1 MNQLL
6 SFKPTNDDCD
16 FTRIAKKQEQMF
28 RRVATICPERA
39 EIITDSFKRSE
50 GKPIVIRR
58 ALALADI
65 LDNMSIYI
73 EDDML
78 IVGNH
83 ASTNFAAPIFPEFS
97 FNWVIEELDQF
108 EKRPGDNFQI
118 TEATKDRLRVL
129 QDYWQGKTHQD
140 EVLAN
145 LAPTNRLAEKQ
156 GVLHRGGISMSGD
169 GHIIPNH
176 DFVLEVGYAGMRD
189 IAQQHLNEDSD
200 LNDEQKDFYQAVI
213 ISMEAALNYCQR
225 FSRLAKEQAEH
236 TVDVKR
242 RTELLEMSEMFAHLM
257 SGKAASFYEAV
268 ETVYLTHLL
277 MMIESNGHSF
287 SFGRFDQYVLP
298 YYQADI
304 QSGKISKEK
313 ALEILTHF
321 FIMTNS
327 LNKVRPWGHTQYSGG
342 YPLYSNL
349 MVGGMKPDGTD
360 GTNDLSYLALE
371 AMALTALPEPNLS
384 VRFWE
389 GTPHS
394 LMQDAAKLIR
404 KGFGMPSI
412 FCDEVVIPAMMT
424 LGLSEEVARE
434 YASMG
439 CVETAIPGRWGHRAT
454 GMTYVNFGKIIEL
467 VMNNGCDPVTNVQ
480 LIKLNGKDG
489 RAIDYQSYDDVF
501 AAWERLLEYYSDLAV
516 DCDLVCDR
524 ALKHHDADAF
534 ASATVNC
541 SLELGKTL
549 KNGGAEY
556 DFVSSSNIGPS
567 VVGDSLAAVKKLVF
581 DDKVLTLKQLR
592 DAMDSNFEGIEG
604 ARVRKLCRH
613 APKFGNDIDYVD
625 YIVADVFE
633 SYLKLLPKYKT
644 DRYGKGPKGGGY
656 TMSTSNITSYVPN
669 GFDVGATPDGRLATM
684 PLNEGASPCLGAD
697 KEGPTAVINSVA
709 KLPNQKIAGG
719 QLLNMKFTPNALEG
733 DENLEKFTA
742 FMEAGRHKNIFH
754 NQFNIMDSKVLRA
767 AKEKPEDYPN
777 LIVRVAGY
785 CALFSTLM
793 PEAQDAIIARTELS
807 WN

>member
-1 MNQLL
+1 MNGLL
-6 SFKPTNDDCD
+6 SFTPTNDDCD
-16 FTRIAKKQEQMF
+16 FARIARKQDQMF
-28 RRVATICPERA
+28 HRVATLCPERA

-50 GKPIVIRR
+50 GKSIVLRR

-65 LDNMSIYI
+65 LDKMTIYI
-73 EDDML
+73 EPEML
-78 IVGNH
+78 IVGNQ
-83 ASTNFAAPIFPEFS
+83 ASRNFAAPVFPEFS
-97 FNWVIEELDQF
+97 FNWVIDELDEF
-108 EKRPGDNFQI
+108 DKRSGDSFQVS
-118 TEATKDRLRVL
+118 EETKARLRVL

-145 LAPTNRLAEKQ
+145 LPNINRLAEKQ

-176 DFVLEVGYAGMRD
+176 DFVLEVGYGGMRD
-189 IAQQHLNEDSD
+189 IAKQHLAEDAS
-200 LNDEQKDFYQAVI
+200 LSDEQKEFYQAVI
-213 ISMEAALNYCQR
+213 IAMEAALNYCRR
-225 FSRLAKEQAEH
+225 FSLLAKEEAGK
-236 TVDVKR
+236 TADAR
-242 RTELLEMSEMFAHLM
+242 RRDELLAMSDMFAHLM
-257 SGKAASFYEAV
+257 EGKAQSFYEAV

-287 SFGRFDQYVLP
+287 SFGRFDQYVWP
-298 YYQADI
+298 YYDADI
-304 QSGKISKEK
+304 TAGKISKEK

-360 GTNDLSYLALE
+360 GTNDLSYLSLE
-371 AMALTALPEPNLS
+371 AMALTGLPEPNLS
-384 VRFWE
+384 VRFWQ
-389 GTPHS
+389 GTPHA
-394 LMQDAAKLIR
+394 LMKDAARLIR

-454 GMTYVNFGKIIEL
+454 GMTYVNFGKILEL
-467 VMNNGCDPVTNVQ
+467 VMNNGCDPATGVQ
-480 LIKLNGKDG
+480 LVKVNGTEG
-489 RAIDYQSYDDVF
+489 RDIHYASYDEVW
-501 AAWERLLEYYSDLAV
+501 AAWNQLLEFYSDLAV
-516 DCDLVCDR
+516 DCDRVCDR

-534 ASATVNC
+534 ASATINC
-541 SLELGKTL
+541 ALERGKTL

-581 DDKVLTLKQLR
+581 DDQALTLKQLR
-592 DAMDSNFEGIEG
+592 DAMDSNFDGIEG
-604 ARVRKLCRH
+604 ARVRKLCRS

-625 YIVADVFE
+625 NIVADVFE
-633 SYLKLLPKYKT
+633 SYLKLLPKYRT
-644 DRYGKGPKGGGY
+644 DRDGQGPKGCGY

-669 GFDVGATPDGRLATM
+669 GFDVGATPDGRLATQ

-719 QLLNMKFTPNALEG
+719 QLLNMKFTPGALEG
-733 DENLEKFTA
+733 EDNLEKFTA
-742 FMEAGRHKNIFH
+742 FMEAGRVKNIFH
-754 NQFNIMDSKVLRA
+754 NQFNIIDSDVLRA
-767 AKEKPEDYPN
+767 AKAHPEDYPN
-777 LIVRVAGY
+777 LMVRVAGY

-807 WN
+807 W